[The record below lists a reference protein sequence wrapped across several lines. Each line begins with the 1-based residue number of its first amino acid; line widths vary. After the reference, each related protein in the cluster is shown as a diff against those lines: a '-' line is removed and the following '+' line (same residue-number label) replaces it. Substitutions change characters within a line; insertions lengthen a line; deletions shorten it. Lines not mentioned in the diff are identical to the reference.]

1 MNSIYPGDVLPL
13 WNPDIPGEEVQAGR
27 LGIRVRP
34 HSPAAAKLAFIPG
47 GQDWLREVLQE
58 RGEID
63 GSYNVGR
70 PDRPIEFVGQVDQ
83 TLITGRLGR
92 TRSGLALEITEI
104 QQLEAEYAPERSRFR
119 LSYRDLEL
127 VDQWDGDLEGFTA
140 LSLRERGRQAPI
152 LDPTRRFIEHL
163 RDYREKLA
171 EAAIRRYEAVEQ
183 WVECPRCEQATATAN
198 GVVQCPE
205 CGEDLRGGEYVRAAL
220 EILNGDARVY
230 RGIDSL
236 TVRSAGFPEY
246 RGMSVD
252 RVQGTTLWVSFRRY
266 DPLPDEGVVLPT
278 ASVEMFDA
286 QVSVI
291 KQLQIGSPRTGALAA
306 LLADPAW
313 LGSPPQSPLDGKRAH
328 HLPDPNEEQSE
339 AVSRVMGMRPGQ
351 LYMIQGPPG
360 TGKTTAIVESI
371 RRILGRNRNATILL
385 SSHSNDA
392 VDTGQERL
400 LGFSHVRQ
408 ARVAEPGKVPR
419 RLRHTVVEGDDIDGY
434 NLVAGTCNRLAID
447 SRLRFRTFDWLIL
460 DEANKV
466 RANEALALMPLARRW
481 VMIGD
486 VNQLPPVM
494 EEAALTFDV
503 EGELDRVVRDDSFYG
518 YMWDK
523 IPAASRI
530 MLPRQYRM
538 REPIGRIVS
547 DLFYDSQLMHE
558 APHQKMP
565 LPWPFDR
572 EVVWVDTG
580 AQEEYRDAQRSV
592 ANEFEVALCK
602 DITTII
608 RKRVRKAKVAVIA
621 MYSSQVNR
629 LVTALR
635 GIVPPDDIESVDAFE
650 GRESDVVI
658 LSLVR
663 SNERAAIGFLND
675 PNRVNVAISRARKL
689 LVIVGD
695 SKTVMGGAPELF
707 TPLFSHAR
715 EDGLVAGV
723 GAVVTACQRVGI
735 RSQVQRLSRPKR
747 THRKRKHR
755 KDSTAPA
762 VPAGEAMDPAM
773 TGEEPFALA
782 EARDESASP
791 EAVAAQATPPDPAAP
806 KRRSRRGRNSTKSYV
821 AEAARSGSGSPEPA
835 AAEARPVAAEDA
847 SGSRR
852 RRKPAAE
859 AAEPAA
865 AQPPAVEAAS
875 ESAPRRS
882 RRRGTASETAETPV
896 PVEASAEAAP
906 RAGRRRKPAPEVAE
920 PTIAEAGSE
929 LAPKS
934 SRRRKPAAEAVE
946 ASTSGVDPETGPVP
960 TRRRKAAPEIAAQAV
975 VEMEAAPRAVS
986 KPARRR
992 RVAGGAVEAQAVQP
1006 APTPSPSGS
1015 AAARTPEPPVGEAPA
1030 EAAPRPTPRRKAV
1043 AEPAPPLDEAAPK
1056 PTRRRRA
1063 VAEPAPPPVEVAA
1076 EAAPKPTRRR
1086 KVVAELA
1093 PPSVEAV
1100 ADAAPKP
1107 SRRRK
1112 AASETPQDST
1122 AEAGPEAAPKST
1134 RRGKAAEAVQPEA
1147 AASAANGVDATSKPK
1162 ATRRRSS
1169 TGDAVPTRRRK
1180 AASVEG
1186 ARDAATSNGSPAQNA
1201 DPGENGTKRR
1211 VRRVS
1216 PTAGEADGSVQ
1227 IQLSLDGP
1235 TPMPGSTNGNGTPRR
1250 RSAKS

>member
-1 MNSIYPGDVLPL
+1 MNAIYPGDVLPL

-104 QQLEAEYAPERSRFR
+104 QQLESEYVPERSRFR

-152 LDPTRRFIEHL
+152 LEPTRRFIEHL

-183 WVECPRCEQATATAN
+183 WVECPRCEQIIPTSN
-198 GVVQCPE
+198 GVAQCPE
-205 CGEDLRGGEYVRAAL
+205 CLEDLRGGEYVKAAL
-220 EILNGDARVY
+220 DILNGDARVY

-252 RVQGTTLWVSFRRY
+252 RVQGSTLWVSFRRY

-313 LGSPPQSPLDGKRAH
+313 LGSPPRSPLDGKRAH

-371 RRILGRNRNATILL
+371 RRILGRNKSATILL

-419 RLRHTVVEGDDIDGY
+419 RLRHTVVEGDDLDEY

-466 RANEALALMPLARRW
+466 RANEALALMPLAKRW

-503 EGELDRVVRDDSFYG
+503 QGELDRVVRDDSFYG

-523 IPAASRI
+523 APAASRI

-547 DLFYDSQLMHE
+547 DLFYNSQLTHD

-755 KDSTAPA
+755 KDAA
-762 VPAGEAMDPAM
+762 VPA
-773 TGEEPFALA
+773 
-782 EARDESASP
+782 
-791 EAVAAQATPPDPAAP
+791 PAADTQP
-806 KRRSRRGRNSTKSYV
+806 APTAGGLETAYAEEAQPAGTPEPQLEAPRVAPPRRRSRRSRSS
-821 AEAARSGSGSPEPA
+821 ARAAA
-835 AAEARPVAAEDA
+835 AAEAT
-847 SGSRR
+847 
-852 RRKPAAE
+852 E
-859 AAEPAA
+859 A
-865 AQPPAVEAAS
+865 PAVR
-875 ESAPRRS
+875 P
-882 RRRGTASETAETPV
+882 AEV
-896 PVEASAEAAP
+896 PVEAAAEAVP
-906 RAGRRRKPAPEVAE
+906 R
-920 PTIAEAGSE
+920 
-929 LAPKS
+929 S
-934 SRRRKPAAEAVE
+934 SRRRKVAAE
-946 ASTSGVDPETGPVP
+946 P
-960 TRRRKAAPEIAAQAV
+960 T
-975 VEMEAAPRAVS
+975 
-986 KPARRR
+986 
-992 RVAGGAVEAQAVQP
+992 
-1006 APTPSPSGS
+1006 
-1015 AAARTPEPPVGEAPA
+1015 EAPA
-1030 EAAPRPTPRRKAV
+1030 VEVTAEVAPKPSRRGKVA
-1043 AEPAPPLDEAAPK
+1043 AEPAEAPEAETVAEVTPK
-1056 PTRRRRA
+1056 PTRRRR
-1063 VAEPAPPPVEVAA
+1063 VAA
-1076 EAAPKPTRRR
+1076 ESAGAGVVDAGAEEAPKPTRRR
-1086 KVVAELA
+1086 KAAAEPVEAPVAESPAAEAATEPTPRRNAVARSAQA
-1093 PPSVEAV
+1093 PTVEAVPRPSRRTKPPTESVEAPVIEAAPEVARTSSRRKKPAVEAAEPSVAESAAEVAPKPARRKRGEAGTSASQAAEPPSPSVEGEGQ
-1100 ADAAPKP
+1100 P
-1107 SRRRK
+1107 SEP
-1112 AASETPQDST
+1112 ASETPPARRRVRSSTSASNGATASPNGRAADSDDTGKPAATKRRTRASAEQVASPQQDDT
-1122 AEAGPEAAPKST
+1122 PAAD
-1134 RRGKAAEAVQPEA
+1134 
-1147 AASAANGVDATSKPK
+1147 AASNGATKR
-1162 ATRRRSS
+1162 TRRSS
-1169 TGDAVPTRRRK
+1169 AAAKTEPTEPLQLTLDAT
-1180 AASVEG
+1180 
-1186 ARDAATSNGSPAQNA
+1186 
-1201 DPGENGTKRR
+1201 
-1211 VRRVS
+1211 VS
-1216 PTAGEADGSVQ
+1216 PGVTDRVKTG
-1227 IQLSLDGP
+1227 
-1235 TPMPGSTNGNGTPRR
+1235 
-1250 RSAKS
+1250 RSDR